1 MNLEG
6 AEWAVWR
13 CSRGIWGTQRYPE
26 RSNRK
31 ILTNFRVAST
41 SSWRPSTGRTI
52 PEMQLNAAEQHSL
65 IWQKSCDLIWHRS
78 SRSLHH
84 HTPHYLLRFGS
95 TIDNVHSGWCLFKI
109 CWAINPVKPSKRQET
124 YLQASSTVILSP
136 WWNQAWPDLPCLFL
150 LF

>member
-41 SSWRPSTGRTI
+41 SSWRPSSGRTI

-109 CWAINPVKPSKRQET
+109 CWAIIKRIVYAHSSKPSVCA
-124 YLQASSTVILSP
+124 YAHSSNYSTRAREEAHEVS
-136 WWNQAWPDLPCLFL
+136 
-150 LF
+150 